1 MLKTIQSP
9 KWNPRLLRIVIFSL
23 ALFIGICGK
32 NDITAARSGRRVMII
47 PINGTIDSALPFFVK
62 RGIVKAEQ
70 YRADAIVL
78 DINTL
83 GGDAKA
89 ALLIR
94 DSLVEC
100 KIPTYAYIYRAISAG
115 ALIALSTDH
124 MLMVKGGTIGA
135 AQPYMMPLGGQS
147 HESSPVPEGK
157 LISYLSGEFS
167 STARR
172 KGHNEDIARA
182 FVDPDY
188 GLKGIQEKGRPLT
201 LSEEQAMQQEFIEGV
216 CSDFDEFL
224 EKTGYKDAELK
235 TANLTNAEL
244 LARFI
249 SDPMY
254 SWIFLLIGILG
265 LVLEFKTPG
274 FTGGG
279 LVGGLALVLFFWG
292 NHIAQLTNWFEI
304 LLFLLG
310 VGLLVLEIFVIPGF
324 GLAGIAGIGMIFL
337 SIFLAM
343 IQLPPDGF
351 SFGTWRLV
359 GPVSTL
365 AVSLA
370 AGTGGL
376 ILIVKYFP
384 KTGIWRRLELQ
395 TEISS
400 GKGHI
405 APPDL
410 TGLLGVIGE
419 TESVLRPSGSVRIQG
434 VRYDAK
440 SECGFVPAKT
450 KVKVIKIDSASL
462 VVEPFKEE
470 ESGV

>member
-1 MLKTIQSP
+1 MLKIFQSP
-9 KWNPRLLRIVIFSL
+9 KLNHRFLRILIFSI
-23 ALFIGICGK
+23 ALFIGMNGRIRLS
-32 NDITAARSGRRVMII
+32 AARSGKRVMII

-62 RGIVKAEQ
+62 RGIVKAER
-70 YRADAIVL
+70 YGAEAIVF

-89 ALLIR
+89 AVLIR
-94 DSLVEC
+94 DSIVES
-100 KIPTYAYIYRAISAG
+100 KIKTYAYINRAISAG

-124 MLMVKGGTIGA
+124 MWMVKGGTIGA
-135 AQPYMMPLGGQS
+135 AQPYMMPMGPQS
-147 HESSPVPEGK
+147 GESPVPQGK
-157 LISYLSGEFS
+157 LISYLSEEFS

-188 GLKGIQEKGRPLT
+188 GLKGIQDKGRPLT
-201 LSEEQAMQQEFIEGV
+201 LSDEHALEQEFIEGV

-224 EKTGYKDAELK
+224 AKIGYKGAELK

-254 SWIFLLIGILG
+254 SWIFLLIGIMG

-279 LVGGLALVLFFWG
+279 LAGGIALLLFFWG
-292 NHIAQLTNWFEI
+292 NHIALLTNWFEI
-304 LLFLLG
+304 LLFLTG
-310 VGLLVLEIFVIPGF
+310 VGLLIIEIFVIPGF
-324 GLAGIAGIGMIFL
+324 GLAGIGGIGMIFL

-359 GPVSTL
+359 GPVTTL

-370 AGTGGL
+370 AGTIGL
-376 ILIVKYFP
+376 IIIVKYFP
-384 KTGIWRRLELQ
+384 KTGLW
-395 TEISS
+395 
-400 GKGHI
+400 KHI
-405 APPDL
+405 ALRMELASGSGHVASPDL
-410 TGLLGVIGE
+410 ASLLGMIGE

-434 VRYDAK
+434 IRYDAK

-450 KVKVIKIDSASL
+450 KVKVIKIESASL
-462 VVEPFKEE
+462 VVEPTREE
-470 ESGV
+470 NS

>member
-1 MLKTIQSP
+1 MLKIFHIP
-9 KWNPRLLRIVIFSL
+9 KLNPRLVRILIFSM
-23 ALFIGICGK
+23 ALFIGINGK
-32 NDITAARSGRRVMII
+32 IRLTAARPEKRVMII

-70 YRADAIVL
+70 YHADAIVL

-89 ALLIR
+89 AILIR

-124 MLMVKGGTIGA
+124 MWMVKGGTIGA
-135 AQPYMMPLGGQS
+135 AQPYMMPMGPQGGG
-147 HESSPVPEGK
+147 SPVPEGK

-172 KGHNEDIARA
+172 KGHDQDIARA

-201 LSEEQAMQQEFIEGV
+201 LSEEQALEQEFIEGV
-216 CSDFDEFL
+216 CNNFDEFMANI
-224 EKTGYKDAELK
+224 GYKDSEVK

-254 SWIFLLIGILG
+254 SWIFLLIGIMG

-274 FTGGG
+274 FSGGG
-279 LVGGLALVLFFWG
+279 LVGGLALVFFFWG

-304 LLFLLG
+304 ILFLIG
-310 VGLLVLEIFVIPGF
+310 VGLLILEIFVIPGF

-370 AGTGGL
+370 AGTAGI
-376 ILIVKYFP
+376 ILMVKYLP
-384 KTGIWRRLELQ
+384 KTGLWKRLELQ
-395 TEISS
+395 TEMTS
-400 GKGHI
+400 GKGHV
-405 APPDL
+405 ASPDL
-410 TGLLGVIGE
+410 TALLGAIGE
-419 TESVLRPSGSVRIQG
+419 SESILRPSGTVRIQG
-434 VRYDAK
+434 ARYDAK

-450 KVKVIKIDSASL
+450 KIKVIKIDSASL
-462 VVEPFKEE
+462 VVEPTEE
-470 ESGV
+470 EKP